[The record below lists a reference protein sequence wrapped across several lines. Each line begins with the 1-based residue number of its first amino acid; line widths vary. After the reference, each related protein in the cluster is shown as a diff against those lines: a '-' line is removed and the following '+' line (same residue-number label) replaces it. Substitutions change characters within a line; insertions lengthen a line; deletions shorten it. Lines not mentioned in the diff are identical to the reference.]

1 MLTFESVIYLLLG
14 VWRMKRYVVVAPTD
28 EIESPLATETFPDNY
43 AWRAQP

>member
-28 EIESPLATETFPDNY
+28 EVESSFVTETFPDNY
-43 AWRAQP
+43 AWKAQP